1 MRPKLT
7 LGVLGGMGPAA
18 TADFMRLMAQ
28 KAPAGC
34 DQEHPEMFIYSNTIT
49 PDRTTYLLGKGPD
62 PRADIKRGVETLHK

>member
-49 PDRTTYLLGKGPD
+49 HTCLARDQ
-62 PRADIKRGVETLHK
+62 TLAQI